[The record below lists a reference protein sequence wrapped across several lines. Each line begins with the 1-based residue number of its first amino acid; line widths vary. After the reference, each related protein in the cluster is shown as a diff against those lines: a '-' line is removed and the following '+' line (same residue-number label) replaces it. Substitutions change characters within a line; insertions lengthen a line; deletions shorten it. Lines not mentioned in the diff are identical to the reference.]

1 MKRIKEVYKAVKE
14 CPPKTIAVAAAGDR
28 EVLQA
33 LINAQKEGLIKGQL
47 YGDAKKI
54 CAILSDLG
62 ENTADYEIIHTES
75 NEQAAK
81 LAVKAVREDKADI
94 VMKGLMDSGQFIKAL
109 INKEYGIREYGRILS
124 AVAALE
130 VNIEGDERV
139 IFITDPGFVP
149 APDLETKKQLI
160 INTVDL
166 LHDLGY
172 EEPKVA
178 VLSANEVVNPKMVS
192 STDAAALQKMYD
204 NKEFGNCV
212 VCGPISVDLAL
223 SKHSARHK
231 GFDNPVAGNADIL
244 IVPNLETG
252 NALVK
257 GVQYATDCV
266 CGGAVAGTTKPV
278 VFTSRADTADTKKN
292 CIAMAV
298 LISERRK
305 KRLG

>member
-1 MKRIKEVYKAVKE
+1 MKRIKDVYKAVRD
-14 CPPKTIAVAAAGDR
+14 CPPKTIAVAAADDK
-28 EVLQA
+28 EVLRA
-33 LINAQKEGLIKGQL
+33 VVNARKEGLVDARL
-47 YGDAKKI
+47 YGKAEKI
-54 CAILSDLG
+54 CAILSKLG
-62 ENTADYEIIHTES
+62 ERTEDYEVIDALS

-81 LAVKAVREDKADI
+81 LAVKDTREGRADI

-109 INKEYGIREYGRILS
+109 INKEYGIRKDDRIIS
-124 AVAALE
+124 ALAGLE

-149 APDLETKKQLI
+149 APDLDTKKQLI
-160 INTVDL
+160 FNAVDI

-178 VLSANEVVNPKMVS
+178 VLSANEVVNPKMTS
-192 STDAAALQKMYD
+192 STDAESLQKMY
-204 NKEFGNCV
+204 NNNEFEGCV

-223 SKHSARHK
+223 SGYSARHK

-244 IVPNLETG
+244 LVPNLETG

-257 GVQYATDCV
+257 GIQYATDCI
-266 CGGAVAGTTKPV
+266 CGGAVAGTSKPV

-305 KRLG
+305 NHLG